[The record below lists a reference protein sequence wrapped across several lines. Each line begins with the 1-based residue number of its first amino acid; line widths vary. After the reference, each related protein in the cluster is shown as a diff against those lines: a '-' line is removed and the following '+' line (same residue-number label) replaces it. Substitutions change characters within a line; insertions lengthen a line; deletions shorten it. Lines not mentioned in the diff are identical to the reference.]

1 MFYAVFFPF
10 IAGIIVWFL
19 FKNKVQNKD
28 RSNLSNAMIGIGIAE
43 LVMNICLLVFDLSG
57 SMNDIEQ
64 SLYGVGGLGLGFV
77 YSGFRSI
84 FAVLTAFAWFVTFLF
99 SKEYMKDDINA
110 VRYDLFNLL
119 TLGAAMGIFY
129 AADLFTV
136 FFFFEIMSFT
146 SFMWVAH
153 RQSKEALEAAGVY
166 LGIAVAGGLSI
177 LMGLFVVYYQFGTLT
192 ISELSVVSVN
202 YPADN
207 NNKIPIIVAAIC
219 MLVGFGAKAS
229 AFPVHVWLPK
239 SYTLSPEPATALLS
253 AILSKT
259 GIFGILLVTSYIIP
273 YNGNWGLLV
282 LIIGVITMVL
292 GGVRA
297 VLSDSFKTTIAYSSM
312 SQIGFILVG
321 AGMQGLL
328 AEALSI
334 MASTDSGHGF
344 EHINEVYNIAVNG
357 TMLHMVN
364 HSIVKLI
371 LFMIAGVVFINVGS
385 FSLNKVCGFG
395 HKKPFLMVTFLLA
408 AAGVGGIPLLNGY
421 VSKTLLHESIVE
433 YTKLIGNELLL
444 LGYSTS
450 LMKGIEL
457 LFLIS
462 GGLTIAYMAKL
473 FIVLFV
479 DKNSDSKLQQEYE
492 NKKSYATGFTKA
504 AIGLCAA
511 VIPVIGIIPNFTA
524 DKVAEYGC
532 DIRVSLSEY
541 ADEAVHYFSLTNL
554 SGAVISIV
562 CGAVIYIVAVR
573 MLMLRHKEKGYAEL
587 FPKWLDMERFVYK
600 AFIYR
605 ALTFVLCII
614 SRILDSIVDIFVI
627 FLRNTVYRERC
638 IPYELPEGNYFTHK
652 IGTGIEKAYEMYCI
666 ASKKEYVK
674 KNYEHKIALKSTDL
688 FENFKIIERSL
699 SFGLFMFCVGLGLTM
714 LYLLIVN

>member
-99 SKEYMKDDINA
+99 SKEYMKDDINS

-119 TLGAAMGIFY
+119 TLGATMGIFY

-229 AFPVHVWLPK
+229 AFPVHAWLPK

-282 LIIGVITMVL
+282 LIIGVITMVF

-297 VLSDSFKTTIAYSSM
+297 VLSDSFKTTIAYSSI

-444 LGYSTS
+444 LCYSTS

-573 MLMLRHKEKGYAEL
+573 MLMLRHKEKGYVEL

-652 IGTGIEKAYEMYCI
+652 IGTGVEKAYEMYCI

>member
-10 IAGIIVWFL
+10 IAGIIVWLL
-19 FKNKVQNKD
+19 FKDKVQGKD

-119 TLGAAMGIFY
+119 TLGATMGIFY

-177 LMGLFVVYYQFGTLT
+177 LMGLFVVYYKLGTLV
-192 ISELSVVSVN
+192 ISELSKVSVN
-202 YPADN
+202 YLTDN
-207 NNKIPIIVAAIC
+207 NSMTPIIVAAIC

-229 AFPVHVWLPK
+229 AFPVHAWLPK

-334 MASTDSGHGF
+334 MASTDSGHEF

-504 AIGLCAA
+504 AIGLCAVA
-511 VIPVIGIIPNFTA
+511 IPVIGIIPNLTA

-541 ADEAVHYFSLTNL
+541 ADEAVHYFSITNL

-614 SRILDSIVDIFVI
+614 SRILDSIVDNTVVL
-627 FLRNTVYRERC
+627 LRRTVYRERG

-652 IGTGIEKAYEMYCI
+652 IGTGMEKAYEMYCI

-714 LYLLIVN
+714 LYLLIMN